1 MNAPMSIS
9 RLAAAA
15 GVNVETVRFY
25 QRSGLVDEPPRPHR
39 GYRSYSAADV
49 RRIRFIKRA
58 QGLGFTLEE
67 IAGLLRLEGAR
78 TCAKTRELAVRK
90 LRMVEAKL
98 ADLAAMRDALGD
110 MIGLCDAGKRQGDCP
125 IIRSLTEP

>member
-25 QRSGLVDEPPRPHR
+25 QRSGLVEEPPRPDK
-39 GYRSYSAADV
+39 GYRSYSGGDV
-49 RRIRFIKRA
+49 RRIRFIRRA
-58 QGLGFTLEE
+58 QALGFTLKE

-78 TCAKTRELAVRK
+78 ACARTRELAVRK
-90 LRMVEAKL
+90 LGMVEAKL
-98 ADLAAMRDALGD
+98 ADLTAMRDALGN
-110 MIGLCDAGKRQGDCP
+110 MIGLCDAGKRQGECP
-125 IIRSLTEP
+125 IIRSLIEQ